1 MSVASQNTS
10 SVGGAEKP
18 KLGLGSI
25 INLSMGF
32 MGIQMGFGLQ
42 NGNASRIL
50 ANYGADVHHLSW
62 FWIVAPLTG
71 LIVQPIIGHMGDN
84 TWGKLGRRK
93 PYFLIGALLASLGL
107 IFLPNS
113 NIIAGEGM
121 SAVDFMG
128 ISAILWIG
136 IGFLALMDVS
146 FNISMEPFRA
156 LVGDMLPKS
165 QGTLGFSVQTILI
178 GLGAILGSFL
188 PYILSNWFGI
198 SNTPEGGDV
207 AMNVVWSFY
216 IGAIILMGTIL
227 YTIITTKEYPPED
240 FARFQGIEDSEGL
253 EKSPMSDIFK
263 DAWKMPKRM
272 RRLGLVQFFSW
283 FALFTMWVFTT
294 VAISQNAYDVE
305 VDEEAYQLALT
316 KLESLPIPADEKEAE
331 DQAKLIES
339 FKNIEVNEG
348 LYFVN
353 SSQAGLFANSF
364 FVSDQELEES
374 TLEALNS
381 KPGNFASEIETKTP
395 AELLRDSE
403 ILGYLLD
410 ESAFSFNQDLKTSL
424 VYKRVKVQHEL
435 GGDWTGVLFG
445 TYNAIA
451 TLFAFLIPF
460 IAARTS
466 RKFVHIISLLAGGLG
481 LISMLFIHDPTY
493 LLIPMIGI
501 GFAWASIL
509 TMPYA
514 LLIDSLPPAKMGVYM
529 GIFNFFIVIPQ
540 IVNALV
546 GGPIVHA
553 FFNNYAIYY
562 LAFGGVLFVIA
573 ALLTLRIKEPL
584 FGEAEIIKLREE
596 DALKKSTN

>member
-1 MSVASQNTS
+1 MSSTKQALKPS
-10 SVGGAEKP
+10 GGKEKP
-18 KLGLGSI
+18 KLGMGSI

-50 ANYGADVHHLSW
+50 ANYGADVHQLSW

-93 PYFLIGALLASLGL
+93 PYFLIGAILASLGL

-113 NIIAGEGM
+113 NIIAGENM

-136 IGFLALMDVS
+136 IAFLALMDVS

-178 GLGAILGSFL
+178 GIGAILGSFL
-188 PYILSNWFGI
+188 PWILHNWFNV
-198 SNTPEGGDV
+198 SNVAPGGSVTP
-207 AMNVVWSFY
+207 NVVWSFY
-216 IGAIILMGTIL
+216 IGAIILMVTIL
-227 YTIITTKEYPPED
+227 YTIITTKEYPPEE
-240 FARFQGIEDSEGL
+240 FNRYQGKKSDKSL
-253 EKSPMSDIFK
+253 EKAPMTEIFV
-263 DAWKMPKRM
+263 DAWKMPTRM
-272 RRLGLVQFFSW
+272 KRLGWVQFFSW

-294 VAISQNAYDVE
+294 VGISQNAYDVE
-305 VDEEAYQLALT
+305 VASDNYQIALEAMEA
-316 KLESLPIPADEKEAE
+316 LPIPTDPEEAKH
-331 DQAKLIES
+331 QAKMLGD
-339 FKNIEVNEG
+339 FKARKAIDG

-353 SSQAGLFANSF
+353 SSQAGFISSGLLYPDEDLDLEVREQLAIKTNQFNEELQNSSDYIF
-364 FVSDQELEES
+364 NNPDVLDYIATNSIDLGIAAKASLRYKFVKS
-374 TLEALNS
+374 
-381 KPGNFASEIETKTP
+381 
-395 AELLRDSE
+395 
-403 ILGYLLD
+403 
-410 ESAFSFNQDLKTSL
+410 
-424 VYKRVKVQHEL
+424 QHEK

-451 TLFAFLIPF
+451 TGFAFLLTF
-460 IAARTS
+460 LAKKTS
-466 RKFVHIISLLAGGLG
+466 RKLVHIFSLLAGGIG
-481 LISMLFIHDPTY
+481 LISLNYIHEPSLMLY
-493 LLIPMIGI
+493 SMIGV

-514 LLIDSLPPAKMGVYM
+514 LLLDSLPPAKMGVYM

-540 IVNALV
+540 IINALI

-553 FFNNYAIYY
+553 FFDDYAIYY
-562 LAFGGVLFVIA
+562 LAFGGFLFILA

-584 FGEAEIIKLREE
+584 FNEAKKLKQQS
-596 DALKKSTN
+596 A